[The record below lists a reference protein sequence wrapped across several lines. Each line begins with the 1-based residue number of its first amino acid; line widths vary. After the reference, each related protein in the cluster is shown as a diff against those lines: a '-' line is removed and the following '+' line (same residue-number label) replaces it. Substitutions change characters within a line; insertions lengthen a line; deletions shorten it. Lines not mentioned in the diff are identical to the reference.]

1 MIAGTSRSRTA
12 VGAAAALAALVVAAV
27 PAAASAA
34 TPASAAEAA
43 TVTSAAVASPQSA
56 AWQPEVSES
65 NWAGY
70 VDVAKAGTTFRSM
83 SAEFRVPTVK
93 CTSSNSQA
101 SIWIGLD
108 GKTDNTIEQLG
119 LSTNCDLGTP
129 VYQGWYEMFPKGT
142 VYRGYYSHPGD
153 LISLSV
159 SYNYSNHQYSFVYDD
174 KTNAASSFSIPA
186 VCPAKYTCRNLDAEA
201 IMEAAG
207 GTNVSRFSKV
217 TFSDTSI
224 VTRTG
229 KRGAFAASSLWNL
242 TESFMQHTS
251 ISRPSDGG
259 SVFSISYN

>member
-1 MIAGTSRSRTA
+1 MTTGIPRTRTA
-12 VGAAAALAALVVAAV
+12 VLGTAATLAALMVAAV

-34 TPASAAEAA
+34 TSTPAA
-43 TVTSAAVASPQSA
+43 TASVA
-56 AWQPEVSES
+56 ES

-70 VDVAKAGTTFRSM
+70 VDVAKAGTTFRSI

-108 GKTDNTIEQLG
+108 GKTDPTVEQVG

-129 VYQGWYEMFPKGT
+129 VYQGWYEMVPKGT

-159 SYNYSNHQYSFVYDD
+159 SYNYSNHQYSLVYDD
-174 KTNAASSFSIPA
+174 KTNAASTFSIPA
-186 VCPAKYTCRNLDAEA
+186 VCPAKSTCKNLDAEA

-207 GTNVSRFSKV
+207 GTNVSKFSKL
-217 TFSDTSI
+217 TFSDIAIS
-224 VTRTG
+224 TRSG
-229 KRGAFAASSLWNL
+229 KRGAFAGTSVWTL
-242 TESFMQHTS
+242 TESFVQHTS
-251 ISRPSDGG
+251 VSRTSAGG
-259 SVFSISYN
+259 SAFSISYS